1 MLFATP
7 QIIKRD
13 SAMSQSTKMPMA
25 VWVLTLSAFAIGTA
39 EFVIAGILTQV
50 ADALRISDGQ
60 AGNLITAYAMAIVIG
75 GPLLTIGL
83 ARFERKTVLLGL
95 MALFVIGNIISATTS
110 NYSVLFISR
119 IITGL
124 TQGPFYG
131 IGAVMAAGLVSEK
144 MAGRAVGQMFAGLT
158 LANVLGVPAGSWIGN
173 QFGWNTTFWAVAIL
187 GIAAIA
193 AISAFVPRVSV
204 DAKPV
209 SIRDQLGAFRSSQLW
224 LSLLITVF
232 GWTGFMTFYG
242 YISPVSQDVVGL
254 SVNAVTLLLVAV
266 GAGLVVGNNVGGRF
280 ADSNL
285 NRALIGGIAA
295 MIVSLVIVGFA
306 TFNTWAFVI
315 AAVIFG
321 VASFANVPPMQMRVM
336 RHSGKA
342 PELAATANISAFN
355 IANALGGIIGGHAV
369 DTASI
374 GAGMVPFLAAAV
386 PVIGLIIALAA
397 EHRMPSTSPAV
408 QPV

>member
-1 MLFATP
+1 
-7 QIIKRD
+7 
-13 SAMSQSTKMPMA
+13 MSQSTKMPIA

-110 NYSVLFISR
+110 DYTVLFISR
-119 IITGL
+119 VITGL

-144 MAGRAVGQMFAGLT
+144 MAGRAVSQMFAGLT
-158 LANVLGVPAGSWIGN
+158 LANVLGVPAGSWIGT

-187 GIAAIA
+187 GVAAIA
-193 AISAFVPRVSV
+193 AIAAFVPRVSV

-209 SIRDQLGAFRSSQLW
+209 SIREQIGAFSNSQLW

-232 GWTGFMTFYG
+232 GWTGFMTFYR

-254 SVNAVTLLLVAV
+254 SVNAVTLLLVVV
-266 GAGLVVGNNVGGRF
+266 GAGLVTGNTIGGRF

-295 MIVSLVIVGFA
+295 MIVSLIIVGFA
-306 TFNTWAFVI
+306 TFNTWAYVI

-321 VASFANVPPMQMRVM
+321 AASFANVPPMQMRVM

-369 DTASI
+369 DTGSI
-374 GAGMVPFLAAAV
+374 GPSMVPFLAAAV
-386 PVIGLIIALAA
+386 PVIGLIIAMIA
-397 EHRMPSTSPAV
+397 ENRAPSTVSTAT
-408 QPV
+408 PVSLG

>member
-1 MLFATP
+1 
-7 QIIKRD
+7 
-13 SAMSQSTKMPMA
+13 MSTEHSHVTKMPIA

-50 ADALRISDGQ
+50 ADSLQISDGQ
-60 AGNLITAYAMAIVIG
+60 AGNLITAYALAIVIG

-83 ARFERKTVLLGL
+83 ARFERKSVLLGL
-95 MALFVIGNIISATTS
+95 MVLFVIGNVVSASTN
-110 NYSVLFISR
+110 NYTMLLISR
-119 IITGL
+119 VLTGL

-144 MAGRAVGQMFAGLT
+144 MAGRAIGQMFAGLT
-158 LANVLGVPAGSWIGN
+158 LANVLGVPAGSWLGN
-173 QFGWNTTFWAVAIL
+173 AFGWNTTFWAVAIL
-187 GIAAIA
+187 GLIAIAAIA
-193 AISAFVPRVSV
+193 FVVPRVAV

-209 SIRDQLGAFRSSQLW
+209 SIGEQIGAFKNSQLL
-224 LSLLITVF
+224 LSLLITIF

-266 GAGLVVGNNVGGRF
+266 GAGLVVGNNLGGRA
-280 ADSNL
+280 ADTNL
-285 NRALIGGIAA
+285 SRALIGGIIV
-295 MIVSLVIVGFA
+295 MIISLVVVGFA
-306 TFNTWAFVI
+306 TVNTSTYVVAAI
-315 AAVIFG
+315 AFG

-355 IANALGGIIGGHAV
+355 IANALGGIIGGTAV
-369 DTASI
+369 DHASI
-374 GAGMVPFLAAAV
+374 GAGMVPFLAAIV
-386 PVIGLIIALAA
+386 PVIGLVIALAA
-397 EHRMPSTSPAV
+397 ERNSPSSLLEV
-408 QPV
+408 QHAH

>member
-1 MLFATP
+1 
-7 QIIKRD
+7 
-13 SAMSQSTKMPMA
+13 MSQSTTMANKMPIA

-95 MALFVIGNIISATTS
+95 MALFVIGNIVSATTS
-110 NYSVLFISR
+110 DYTILFISR

-158 LANVLGVPAGSWIGN
+158 LANVLGVPAGSWIGT

-187 GIAAIA
+187 GVAAIA
-193 AISAFVPRVSV
+193 AIAVFVPRVSV

-209 SIRDQLGAFRSSQLW
+209 SIREQIGAFSSGQLW

-285 NRALIGGIAA
+285 NRALIVGIAA
-295 MIVSLVIVGFA
+295 MIVSLIIVGFS
-306 TFNTWAFVI
+306 TFNTWTFVI
-315 AAVIFG
+315 AAVVFG

-374 GAGMVPFLAAAV
+374 GPTMVPFLAAAV
-386 PVIGLIIALAA
+386 PVIGLIIALIA
-397 EHRMPSTSPAV
+397 EQRVPSTTAAV
-408 QPV
+408 KPV

>member
-1 MLFATP
+1 
-7 QIIKRD
+7 
-13 SAMSQSTKMPMA
+13 MSQSSKMPLA
-25 VWVLTLSAFAIGTA
+25 VWILTLSAFAIGTA

-83 ARFERKTVLLGL
+83 ARFERKSVLLGL
-95 MALFVIGNIISATTS
+95 MVLFVIGNIISATT
-110 NYSVLFISR
+110 NDYTVLFISR

-158 LANVLGVPAGSWIGN
+158 LANVLGVPAGAWIGT
-173 QFGWNTTFWAVAIL
+173 QFGWNTTFWAVAII
-187 GIAAIA
+187 GVAAIA
-193 AISAFVPRVSV
+193 AIATFVPRVHA

-224 LSLLITVF
+224 LSLALTVF

-266 GAGLVVGNNVGGRF
+266 GAGLVVGNNLGGRF

-285 NRALIGGIAA
+285 NRALIGGIVA
-295 MIVSLVIVGFA
+295 MIISLVIVGFS
-306 TFNTWAFVI
+306 TFNTWTFVI

-374 GAGMVPFLAAAV
+374 GPSMVPFLAAAV

-397 EHRMPSTSPAV
+397 ERREPSTLPAV
-408 QPV
+408 QAA

>member
-1 MLFATP
+1 MAIET
-7 QIIKRD
+7 
-13 SAMSQSTKMPMA
+13 SQRMPLA

-50 ADALRISDGQ
+50 ADSLGISDGQ
-60 AGNLITAYAMAIVIG
+60 AGNLITAYALAIVIG

-95 MALFVIGNIISATTS
+95 MVLFVIGNIISATTS
-110 NYSVLFISR
+110 NYTVLLISR
-119 IITGL
+119 VITGL

-158 LANVLGVPAGSWIGN
+158 LANVLGVPAGAWIGN
-173 QFGWNTTFWAVAIL
+173 AFGWSTTFWAVAIL
-187 GIAAIA
+187 GVIAIGAIA
-193 AISAFVPRVSV
+193 YFVPRVAI

-209 SIRDQLGAFRSSQLW
+209 SIREQIGAFRNSQLI
-224 LSLLITVF
+224 LSLLITIF

-254 SVNAVTLLLVAV
+254 SVNAVTMLLVVV
-266 GAGLVVGNNVGGRF
+266 GAGLVVGNNLGGRA
-280 ADSNL
+280 ADTNL
-285 NRALIGGIAA
+285 NRALIGGILA
-295 MIVSLVIVGFA
+295 MVISLVIVGFA
-306 TFNTWAFVI
+306 TVNTWVYI
-315 AAVIFG
+315 AAAILFG

-355 IANALGGIIGGHAV
+355 IANALGGIIGGYAV
-369 DTASI
+369 DHPSV
-374 GAGMVPFLAAAV
+374 GAGMVPFLAAIV
-386 PVIGLIIALAA
+386 PVVGLIVALAA
-397 EHRMPSTSPAV
+397 EQKAPSKIATSIN
-408 QPV
+408 